1 MSGVLDNTV
10 DDTPES
16 NQSPE
21 DILRLPKPRP
31 AGSSQQA
38 WDAWKK
44 TPGPDTLT
52 PLIRSVNPVID
63 RALHSYGM
71 SNDPTM
77 KNVAQLHVIKVLPRF
92 DPSKSKLETFLTNEL
107 KRLQRIGT
115 QQTQMIKAPERVV
128 LDWRHVN
135 NSELELK
142 DRLGRDPTVDELS
155 DFTGIGTRRIS
166 MIRRSMKPTITAES
180 FSQGDN
186 QQVGGVSADYED
198 LWRDSFYAGLGDPV
212 DRKIMDWTLGWHDQ
226 PQLSKTEMA
235 RRLGISSA
243 AVSQRSARLAS
254 SLEQSL
260 GELKDVVG

>member
-1 MSGVLDNTV
+1 MTGMLDSTV
-10 DDTPES
+10 GATPES

-21 DILRLPKPRP
+21 EILKLPRPRP
-31 AGSSQQA
+31 AGDSQKA
-38 WDAWKK
+38 WEAWKK

-52 PLIRSVNPVID
+52 PLVRSVNPVID
-63 RALHSYGM
+63 RALHTYGM

-92 DPSKSKLETFLTNEL
+92 DPSKAKLDTFLTNEL
-107 KRLQRIGT
+107 KRLQRVGT
-115 QQTQMIKAPERVV
+115 QQSQMIKAPERVV
-128 LDWRHVN
+128 LDWRHIN

-155 DFTGIGTRRIS
+155 DFTGIGARRIS
-166 MIRRSMKPTITAES
+166 MIRRSMKPTITSES

-186 QQVGGVSADYED
+186 QVTGGAQTDYED

-226 PQLSKTEMA
+226 PQLSKTEIA

-254 SLEQSL
+254 DLEQSL
-260 GELKDVVG
+260 GELRDVVG